1 MTTTG
6 LRGRQ
11 PQSARQM
18 LGEAHRANR
27 LANRLSLAMPAS
39 ISMAE
44 SPWSPRW
51 VFGATL
57 VAVAVACAFLLA
69 YLFRGALLL
78 LFLAILISTA
88 LKPIAGRLRRSGAS
102 PLTSALAVY
111 GLLVVILIGI
121 VVAGAPM
128 LASQA
133 SQMLEG
139 LPKTYQRIHE
149 YLAGISHPIAKRI
162 VSELPDEL
170 PKTLDLDSEE
180 TAGAIQA
187 AVQGAGYGRVALQG
201 LLAGLATILLAFY
214 WSLYEDRAIR
224 ACLLVV
230 PSGKRDA
237 ARDLVAEVQNKLGAF
252 LRGQFLLCA
261 IMAVMAFVV
270 YWLIGLPYVVAL
282 AVAAGCLEAV
292 PVFGPV
298 LAAVPAL
305 AVALSVSPTKAAWTL
320 AAIVIMQQIEGNVLV
335 PRIMDRSVGVSSIV
349 TLLAILALSSMGG
362 LAGAVLAIPFAA
374 IVQLLFERWLFNREA
389 SEPAPPE
396 GRDAVSRLRYEA
408 QQLAHDVQLQIREKQ
423 NSPSPKN
430 DRLEETI
437 EELARDLELFLA
449 STGST
454 TAIAA
459 SVVASGEPR

>member
-1 MTTTG
+1 
-6 LRGRQ
+6 
-11 PQSARQM
+11 
-18 LGEAHRANR
+18 
-27 LANRLSLAMPAS
+27 
-39 ISMAE
+39 MAE
-44 SPWSPRW
+44 SPSSPRW

-57 VAVAVACAFLLA
+57 VAVAVACAFWLA
-69 YLFRGALLL
+69 YLFRGVLLL

-88 LKPIAGRLRRSGAS
+88 VKPLAGRLRRIGAS
-102 PLTSALAVY
+102 PLTSALVVY

-149 YLAGISHPIAKRI
+149 YLSGISNPIAKRI
-162 VSELPDEL
+162 AGELPDDL

-187 AVQGAGYGRVALQG
+187 AAQGVGYGRVALQG

-230 PSGKRDA
+230 PPAKRDA
-237 ARDLVAEVQNKLGAF
+237 ARDLVAEVQAKLGAY
-252 LRGQFLLCA
+252 LRGQFILCA
-261 IMAVMAFVV
+261 IMAVMVLAV
-270 YWLIGLPYVVAL
+270 YSLIGLPYVVAL

-292 PVFGPV
+292 PVFGPI
-298 LAAVPAL
+298 LGAVPAL
-305 AVALSVSPTKAAWTL
+305 LVALSVSPTKAAWTL
-320 AAIVIMQQIEGNVLV
+320 AAIVVMQQIEGNVLV

-389 SEPAPPE
+389 LEPAPPE

-423 NSPSPKN
+423 NSSSPKN

-437 EELARDLELFLA
+437 EELARDLEQFLA

-459 SVVASGEPR
+459 SVVEAGESR